1 MNAQGETSDIQ
12 CEICLDAQEGEG
24 NDIVKRDTSKA
35 LYGSIAPP
43 RFNQGAAIASPQ
55 PVNGARRRNR
65 SIMLISSSGS
75 ELDPER
81 LQAPPSFSKVVF
93 PPVARRAGAAFHLF
107 DLIGVLPE

>member
-43 RFNQGAAIASPQ
+43 RFNQGAAS
-55 PVNGARRRNR
+55 NSLR
-65 SIMLISSSGS
+65 
-75 ELDPER
+75 
-81 LQAPPSFSKVVF
+81 
-93 PPVARRAGAAFHLF
+93 HLN
-107 DLIGVLPE
+107 L